1 MAFNTE
7 QFMEDNLVNADALVG
22 LANHLNVNVPA
33 KDTLRKWFE
42 RGTIPGE
49 WWPVVLA
56 MLELESGSPVS
67 VVAYLRG
74 NAGSAGS
81 AGNVANIFD

>member
-1 MAFNTE
+1 MAFDTAA
-7 QFMEDNLVNADALVG
+7 FIVDHLISPDAIVG
-22 LANHLNVNVPA
+22 LANHFNIEVPA

-56 MLELESGSPVS
+56 MLELESGKPVS
-67 VVAYLRG
+67 VVEYLRR
-74 NAGSAGS
+74 SAGD
-81 AGNVANIFD
+81 AGNVTNIFD